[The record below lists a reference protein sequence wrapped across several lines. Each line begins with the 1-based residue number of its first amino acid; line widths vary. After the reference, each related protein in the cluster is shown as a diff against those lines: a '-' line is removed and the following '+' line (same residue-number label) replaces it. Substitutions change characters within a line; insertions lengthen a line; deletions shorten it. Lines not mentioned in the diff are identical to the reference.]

1 MNFPIALRPL
11 YLKDLDDY
19 IHWMHPSRKFNEYD
33 APYFAQKTEKE
44 LLDYKETLKN
54 ALLQSASGSLQTKKM
69 IVDSH
74 NDALIGQVTRY
85 WKSRETL
92 WMEFGIIIF
101 NEEYWG
107 LGIGKQALT
116 LWVDELFATYPDLV
130 RLGCSTWS
138 GNLRMI
144 RLAESVGFVKEAV
157 YRKARIVRGEYY
169 DSLSYGILREE
180 WQSLRQITS

>member
-1 MNFPIALRPL
+1 MNFSISLRPL
-11 YLKDLDDY
+11 RLEDLDDY
-19 IHWMHPSRKFNEYD
+19 IQWIHPSRKFNEYD
-33 APYFAQKTEKE
+33 APYFAQKTEEE
-44 LLDYKETLKN
+44 LLHYKETLRSK
-54 ALLQSASGSLQTKKM
+54 LSQGSIHTKKM

-74 NDALIGQVTRY
+74 NDALIGQVTWY

-101 NEEYWG
+101 NENYWG

-116 LWVDELFATYPDLV
+116 LWVDELFASYPQVV

-144 RLAESVGFVKEAV
+144 KLAESLGFINEAV
-157 YRKARIVRGEYY
+157 YRKARIVDGEYY